1 MSNPKLPTDK
11 INVSRIFF
19 VDNCLTA
26 VELLPKTEDDTFGVS
41 ELNWEIW
48 PAAELLLQTVVIEF
62 SGMGDNDSCRDLS
75 ATTG

>member
-1 MSNPKLPTDK
+1 MSNPKLPTDNK
-11 INVSRIFF
+11 NVSCIFF
-19 VDNCLTA
+19 VDNCVTA